1 MLILV
6 PLPWADGVVLHTVTL
21 GRERVKAKELLDHPS
36 FKASRGWYEKWKR
49 RHSVSMQKKTTLA
62 QQLPTNLE
70 ENIVRF
76 HHFIIAARKRSNYPL
91 SCIYNM
97 DETPMHFEL
106 PLNRTLEFSGSQTV
120 SVKSCG
126 AEKRSFTVV
135 LAVSANGAK
144 VPPKVIFKGI
154 CTPEIWLCRSLF
166 VFPPIRKGGWMNRAS
181 ENGFDRVCHM
191 LSIPFWCGT
200 HSELTWPIP

>member
-1 MLILV
+1 MLC
-6 PLPWADGVVLHTVTL
+6 P
-21 GRERVKAKELLDHPS
+21 KAKELFDDPS

-62 QQLPTNLE
+62 QRLPTDLK
-70 ENIVRF
+70 ENIVPF

-97 DETPMHFEL
+97 DETPIHFEL
-106 PLNRTLEFSGSQTV
+106 PSNRTLEFSGSQKV
-120 SVKSCG
+120 SVKSCR
-126 AEKRSFTVV
+126 AEKQSFTVV
-135 LAVSANGAK
+135 LAVAANGAK
-144 VPPKVIFKGI
+144 VPPKVIFKGVR
-154 CTPEIWLCRSLF
+154 TPRDLVVPQPLRVSSH
-166 VFPPIRKGGWMNRAS
+166 KKGWMDEQGIGEWIRQ
-181 ENGFDRVCHM
+181 RM

>member
-6 PLPWADGVVLHTVTL
+6 PLLRADGVVLHTVTL
-21 GRERVKAKELLDHPS
+21 GQERVKAKELLDHPS
-36 FKASRGWYEKWKR
+36 FKA
-49 RHSVSMQKKTTLA
+49 TLA
-62 QQLPTNLE
+62 QRLPTDLE

-76 HHFIIAARKRSNYPL
+76 HHFIIAARKCSNYPL

-106 PLNRTLEFSGSQTV
+106 PSNRTLEFSGSQTV

-135 LAVSANGAK
+135 LAVAANGAK

-200 HSELTWPIP
+200 HSELTWLIP

>member
-1 MLILV
+1 ML
-6 PLPWADGVVLHTVTL
+6 
-21 GRERVKAKELLDHPS
+21 RFKAKELFDDPS
-36 FKASRGWYEKWKR
+36 FKASCGWYEKWKR
-49 RHSVSMQKKTTLA
+49 RHLVSMQKKTTLA
-62 QQLPTNLE
+62 QRLPTNLK

-106 PLNRTLEFSGSQTV
+106 PSNQTLEFSGSRTV

-126 AEKRSFTVV
+126 ASPSFLLLLPMEQRCPRKSSSKASVHR
-135 LAVSANGAK
+135 
-144 VPPKVIFKGI
+144 
-154 CTPEIWLCRSLF
+154 EIWLCRSLF
-166 VFPPIRKGGWMNRAS
+166 VFPPIRKGGKMNRAS

-200 HSELTWPIP
+200 HSELT